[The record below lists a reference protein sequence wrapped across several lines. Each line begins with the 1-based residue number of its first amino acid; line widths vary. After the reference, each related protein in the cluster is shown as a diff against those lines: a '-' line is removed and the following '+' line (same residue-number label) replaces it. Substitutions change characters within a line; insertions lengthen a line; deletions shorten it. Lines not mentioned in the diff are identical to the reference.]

1 MRYFFKNHLNN
12 AYCIQSLPSSLEEGM
27 LSTFSVAYDG
37 SYTDQD
43 GQQQQI
49 AKPVFVLIREMS
61 IGQKVLILNQKDET
75 EELNM

>member
-1 MRYFFKNHLNN
+1 
-12 AYCIQSLPSSLEEGM
+12 M
-27 LSTFSVAYDG
+27 LSTLSVAYDG

-49 AKPVFVLIREMS
+49 DKPVFVLIREMT
-61 IGQKVLILNQKDET
+61 IGRKVLILNQKDEK